1 MSSSILEKKKLEYK
15 DVDPTWAL
23 LHRAGLDNIHID
35 MCYEDVS
42 RILRLSESDRNR
54 EEIKETLLSCGLP
67 QIPLD
72 QVMGVLF
79 P

>member
-1 MSSSILEKKKLEYK
+1 MSSLILENN
-15 DVDPTWAL
+15 DDADPVWAL
-23 LHRAGLDNIHID
+23 LHRAYLDNIHIE

-42 RILRLSESDRNR
+42 RILKLSEDDRDR
-54 EEIKETLLSCGLP
+54 EEIRETLASCGLP

-72 QVMGVLF
+72 KVMGVLF